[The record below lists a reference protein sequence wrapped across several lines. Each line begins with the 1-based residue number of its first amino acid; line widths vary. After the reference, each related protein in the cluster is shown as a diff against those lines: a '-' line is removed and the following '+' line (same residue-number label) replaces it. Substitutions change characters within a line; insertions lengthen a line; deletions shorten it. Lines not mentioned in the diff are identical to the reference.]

1 MRINSKTILAGMALG
16 ALLLT
21 GCNDAEYDTLSNQA
35 YILQT
40 NTNANSSLKLTV
52 GAEVA
57 TTTLNVRLS
66 DVANVESRYRLVY
79 DTAVVNEYNRLN
91 ETPYASL
98 PQESFSL
105 SSEETTIEAG
115 TSVST
120 PITLTVPP
128 YSEALKASGK
138 KYAIGFRLE
147 NTSGNASVLPSGSK
161 IVYIL
166 DQVVI
171 QPVVVLDQS
180 HYVSQNLVKNYPLTE
195 WTVEMNIN
203 KHVLYTE
210 VGRGNNQAIFGAGPD
225 EIYIRFGDA
234 PIEGNRLQI
243 KTQGTQMNSLALFN
257 EHTWYHLAFVC
268 TGTKLYLYVNGQL
281 DNSMDLP
288 GKTTNVNS
296 INICSPS
303 TYWLGNAMYSEVRF
317 WQRARSQAEIA
328 NNMYACD
335 PTTPGLITYYK
346 MNEGE
351 GYSFRDASGNGNNAE
366 TNGQAVPEWIPGCE
380 NRRQIVNKDRL

>member
-1 MRINSKTILAGMALG
+1 MRINSKSILAGMALG

-57 TTTLNVRLS
+57 TTTFNVRLS

-79 DTAVVNEYNRLN
+79 DTAAVNEYNRLN

-366 TNGQAVPEWIPGCE
+366 TNGQAVPEWIQDVRIDG
-380 NRRQIVNKDRL
+380 K

>member
-1 MRINSKTILAGMALG
+1 MRINSKSILAGMALG

-203 KHVLYTE
+203 KHILYTE

-366 TNGQAVPEWIPGCE
+366 TNGQAVPEWIQNVRIDG
-380 NRRQIVNKDRL
+380 K

>member
-1 MRINSKTILAGMALG
+1 MRINSKTILAGMTLG

-57 TTTLNVRLS
+57 TTTVNVRLS

-180 HYVSQNLVKNYPLTE
+180 HYVSQDLVKNYPLTE

-366 TNGQAVPEWIPGCE
+366 TNGQAVPEWIQDVRIDG
-380 NRRQIVNKDRL
+380 K

>member
-1 MRINSKTILAGMALG
+1 MRINSKSILAGMALG

-52 GAEVA
+52 GAEVT

-115 TSVST
+115 ASVST

-366 TNGQAVPEWIPGCE
+366 TNGQAVPEWIQDVRIDG
-380 NRRQIVNKDRL
+380 K

>member
-1 MRINSKTILAGMALG
+1 MRINSKSILAGMALG

-115 TSVST
+115 ASVST

-180 HYVSQNLVKNYPLTE
+180 HYVSQDLVKNYPLTE

-203 KHVLYTE
+203 KHILYTE

-243 KTQGTQMNSLALFN
+243 KTQGTQMNSMALFN

-366 TNGQAVPEWIPGCE
+366 TNGQAVPEWIQDVRIDG
-380 NRRQIVNKDRL
+380 K

>member
-1 MRINSKTILAGMALG
+1 MRINSKSILAGMALG

-105 SSEETTIEAG
+105 SSEETTIKAG
-115 TSVST
+115 ASVST

-203 KHVLYTE
+203 KHILYTE

-335 PTTPGLITYYK
+335 PTTLGLITYYK

-366 TNGQAVPEWIPGCE
+366 TNGQAVPEWIQDVRIDG
-380 NRRQIVNKDRL
+380 K

>member
-1 MRINSKTILAGMALG
+1 MRINSKSILAGMALG

-147 NTSGNASVLPSGSK
+147 NASGNASVLPSGSK

-366 TNGQAVPEWIPGCE
+366 TNGQAVPEWIQDVRIDG
-380 NRRQIVNKDRL
+380 K

>member
-288 GKTTNVNS
+288 GKTTNVNN

-303 TYWLGNAMYSEVRF
+303 NYWLGNAMYSEVRF

-366 TNGQAVPEWIPGCE
+366 TNGQAVPEWIQDVRIDG
-380 NRRQIVNKDRL
+380 K

>member
-1 MRINSKTILAGMALG
+1 MRINSKSILAGMALG

-115 TSVST
+115 ASVST
-120 PITLTVPP
+120 PITLTVSP

-203 KHVLYTE
+203 KHILYTE

-366 TNGQAVPEWIPGCE
+366 TNGQAVPEWIQDVRIDG
-380 NRRQIVNKDRL
+380 K

>member
-1 MRINSKTILAGMALG
+1 MRINSKSILAGMALG

-57 TTTLNVRLS
+57 TTTVNVRLS

-366 TNGQAVPEWIPGCE
+366 TNGQAVPEWIQDVRIDG
-380 NRRQIVNKDRL
+380 K

>member
-40 NTNANSSLKLTV
+40 YTNANSSLKLTV

-57 TTTLNVRLS
+57 TTTVNVRLS

-91 ETPYASL
+91 ETPYVSL

-115 TSVST
+115 ASVST

-203 KHVLYTE
+203 KHILYTE

-366 TNGQAVPEWIPGCE
+366 TNGQAVPEWIQDVRIDG
-380 NRRQIVNKDRL
+380 K

>member
-1 MRINSKTILAGMALG
+1 MRINSKSILTGMALG

-203 KHVLYTE
+203 KHILYTE

-366 TNGQAVPEWIPGCE
+366 TNGQAVPEWIQDVRIDG
-380 NRRQIVNKDRL
+380 K

>member
-1 MRINSKTILAGMALG
+1 MRINSKSILAGMALG

-203 KHVLYTE
+203 KHILYTE

-303 TYWLGNAMYSEVRF
+303 TYWLGNAMYSEVSL

-366 TNGQAVPEWIPGCE
+366 TNGQAVPEWIQDVRIDG
-380 NRRQIVNKDRL
+380 K

>member
-1 MRINSKTILAGMALG
+1 MRINSKSILAGMALG

-115 TSVST
+115 ASVST

-203 KHVLYTE
+203 KHILYTE

-317 WQRARSQAEIA
+317 WQRACSQAEIA

-366 TNGQAVPEWIPGCE
+366 TNGQAVPEWIQDVRIDG
-380 NRRQIVNKDRL
+380 K

>member
-57 TTTLNVRLS
+57 TTTVNVRLS

-91 ETPYASL
+91 ETPYVSL

-115 TSVST
+115 ASVST

-180 HYVSQNLVKNYPLTE
+180 HYVSQDLVKNYPLTE

-203 KHVLYTE
+203 KHILYTE

-366 TNGQAVPEWIPGCE
+366 TNGQAVPEWIQDVRIDG
-380 NRRQIVNKDRL
+380 K

>member
-1 MRINSKTILAGMALG
+1 MRINSKSILAGMALG

-115 TSVST
+115 ASVST

-366 TNGQAVPEWIPGCE
+366 TNGQAVPEWIQDMRIDG
-380 NRRQIVNKDRL
+380 K

>member
-21 GCNDAEYDTLSNQA
+21 SCNDAEYDTLSNQA

-57 TTTLNVRLS
+57 TTTVNVRLS

-115 TSVST
+115 ASVST

-203 KHVLYTE
+203 KHILYTE

-366 TNGQAVPEWIPGCE
+366 TNGQAVPEWIQDVRIDG
-380 NRRQIVNKDRL
+380 K

>member
-1 MRINSKTILAGMALG
+1 MRINSKSILAGMALG

-366 TNGQAVPEWIPGCE
+366 TNGQAVPEWIQNVRIDG
-380 NRRQIVNKDRL
+380 K

>member
-57 TTTLNVRLS
+57 TTTVNVRLS

-210 VGRGNNQAIFGAGPD
+210 VGRGNNQAIFGADPD

-366 TNGQAVPEWIPGCE
+366 TNGQAVPEWIQDVRIDG
-380 NRRQIVNKDRL
+380 K

>member
-1 MRINSKTILAGMALG
+1 MRINSKSILAGMALG

-66 DVANVESRYRLVY
+66 DVANVESRYRLVN

-366 TNGQAVPEWIPGCE
+366 TNGQAVPEWIQDVRIDG
-380 NRRQIVNKDRL
+380 K

>member
-1 MRINSKTILAGMALG
+1 MRINSKSILAGMALG

-66 DVANVESRYRLVY
+66 DVANVESRYRLVN

-115 TSVST
+115 ASVST

-203 KHVLYTE
+203 KHILYTE

-366 TNGQAVPEWIPGCE
+366 TNGQAVPEWIQDVRIDG
-380 NRRQIVNKDRL
+380 K

>member
-57 TTTLNVRLS
+57 TTTVNVRLS

-115 TSVST
+115 ASVST

-366 TNGQAVPEWIPGCE
+366 TNGQAVPEWIQDVRIDG
-380 NRRQIVNKDRL
+380 K

>member
-115 TSVST
+115 ASVST

-180 HYVSQNLVKNYPLTE
+180 HYVSQDLVKNYPLTE

-203 KHVLYTE
+203 KHILYTE

-366 TNGQAVPEWIPGCE
+366 TNGQAVPEWIQDVRIDG
-380 NRRQIVNKDRL
+380 K

>member
-57 TTTLNVRLS
+57 TTTVNVRLS

-91 ETPYASL
+91 ETPYVSL

-115 TSVST
+115 ASVST

-203 KHVLYTE
+203 KHILYTE
-210 VGRGNNQAIFGAGPD
+210 VGSGNNQAIFGAGPD

-366 TNGQAVPEWIPGCE
+366 TNGQAVPEWIQDVRIDG
-380 NRRQIVNKDRL
+380 K

>member
-1 MRINSKTILAGMALG
+1 MRINSKSILAGMALG

-91 ETPYASL
+91 ETPYVSL

-105 SSEETTIEAG
+105 SSEEATIEAG
-115 TSVST
+115 ASVST

-366 TNGQAVPEWIPGCE
+366 TNGQAVPEWIQDVRIDG
-380 NRRQIVNKDRL
+380 K

>member
-1 MRINSKTILAGMALG
+1 MRINSKSILAGMALG

-57 TTTLNVRLS
+57 TTTLNMLLS

-115 TSVST
+115 ASVST

-366 TNGQAVPEWIPGCE
+366 TNGQAVPEWIQDVRIDG
-380 NRRQIVNKDRL
+380 K

>member
-1 MRINSKTILAGMALG
+1 MRINSKSILAGMALG

-105 SSEETTIEAG
+105 SSEEATIEAG
-115 TSVST
+115 ASVST

-147 NTSGNASVLPSGSK
+147 NTSGNASVIPSGSK

-366 TNGQAVPEWIPGCE
+366 TNGQAVPEWIQDVRIDG
-380 NRRQIVNKDRL
+380 K

>member
-1 MRINSKTILAGMALG
+1 MRINSKSILAGMALG

-79 DTAVVNEYNRLN
+79 DTAVVNEYNHLN

-115 TSVST
+115 ASVST

-203 KHVLYTE
+203 KHILYTE

-366 TNGQAVPEWIPGCE
+366 TNGQAVPEWIQDVRIDG
-380 NRRQIVNKDRL
+380 K

>member
-1 MRINSKTILAGMALG
+1 MRINSKSILAGMALG

-66 DVANVESRYRLVY
+66 DVTNVESRYRLVY

-115 TSVST
+115 ASVST

-366 TNGQAVPEWIPGCE
+366 TNGQAVPEWIQDVRIDG
-380 NRRQIVNKDRL
+380 K

>member
-1 MRINSKTILAGMALG
+1 MRINSKSILAGMALG

-115 TSVST
+115 ASVST

-351 GYSFRDASGNGNNAE
+351 GYSFRDASGNSNNAE
-366 TNGQAVPEWIPGCE
+366 TNGQAVPEWIQDVRIDG
-380 NRRQIVNKDRL
+380 K

>member
-1 MRINSKTILAGMALG
+1 MRINSKSILAGMALG

-115 TSVST
+115 ASVST

-128 YSEALKASGK
+128 YNEALKASGK

-203 KHVLYTE
+203 KHILYTE

-366 TNGQAVPEWIPGCE
+366 TNGQAVPEWTQDVRIDG
-380 NRRQIVNKDRL
+380 K

>member
-1 MRINSKTILAGMALG
+1 MRINSKSILAGMALG

-40 NTNANSSLKLTV
+40 ITNANSSLKLTV

-115 TSVST
+115 ASVST

-203 KHVLYTE
+203 KHILYTE
-210 VGRGNNQAIFGAGPD
+210 VGSGNNQAIFGAGPD

-366 TNGQAVPEWIPGCE
+366 TNGQAVPEWIQDVRIDG
-380 NRRQIVNKDRL
+380 K

>member
-1 MRINSKTILAGMALG
+1 MRINSKSILAGMALG

-57 TTTLNVRLS
+57 TTTVNVRLS

-115 TSVST
+115 ASVST

-180 HYVSQNLVKNYPLTE
+180 HYVSQSLVKNYPLTE

-366 TNGQAVPEWIPGCE
+366 TNGQAVPEWIQDVRIDG
-380 NRRQIVNKDRL
+380 K

>member
-1 MRINSKTILAGMALG
+1 MRINSKSILAGMALG

-57 TTTLNVRLS
+57 TTTVNVRLS

-115 TSVST
+115 ASVST

-180 HYVSQNLVKNYPLTE
+180 HYVSQDLVKNYPLTE

-210 VGRGNNQAIFGAGPD
+210 VGRGNNQAIFDAGPD

-288 GKTTNVNS
+288 GKTTNVNN

-366 TNGQAVPEWIPGCE
+366 TNGQAVPEWIQDVRIDG
-380 NRRQIVNKDRL
+380 K

>member
-1 MRINSKTILAGMALG
+1 MRINSKSILAGMALG

-115 TSVST
+115 ASVSM

-366 TNGQAVPEWIPGCE
+366 TNGQAVPEWIQDVRIDG
-380 NRRQIVNKDRL
+380 K

>member
-1 MRINSKTILAGMALG
+1 MRINSKSILAGMALG

-91 ETPYASL
+91 ETPYVSL

-243 KTQGTQMNSLALFN
+243 KTQGTQMNSHALFN

-288 GKTTNVNS
+288 GKTTNVNN

-366 TNGQAVPEWIPGCE
+366 TNGQTVPEWI
-380 NRRQIVNKDRL
+380 KDVRIDGK

>member
-1 MRINSKTILAGMALG
+1 MRINSKSILAGMALG

-115 TSVST
+115 ASVST

-203 KHVLYTE
+203 KHILYTE

-268 TGTKLYLYVNGQL
+268 TGTKLYLYINGQL

-366 TNGQAVPEWIPGCE
+366 TNGQAVPEWIQDVRIDG
-380 NRRQIVNKDRL
+380 K

>member
-203 KHVLYTE
+203 KHILYTE

-366 TNGQAVPEWIPGCE
+366 TNGQAVPEWVQDVRIDG
-380 NRRQIVNKDRL
+380 K

>member
-1 MRINSKTILAGMALG
+1 MRINSKSILAGMALG

-115 TSVST
+115 ASVST

-128 YSEALKASGK
+128 YNEALKASGK

-180 HYVSQNLVKNYPLTE
+180 HYVSQNLVKNYPLME

-203 KHVLYTE
+203 KHILYTE

-366 TNGQAVPEWIPGCE
+366 TNGQAVPEWIQDVRIDG
-380 NRRQIVNKDRL
+380 K

>member
-1 MRINSKTILAGMALG
+1 MRINSKSILAGMALG

-115 TSVST
+115 ASVST

-268 TGTKLYLYVNGQL
+268 TCTKLYLYVNGQL

-366 TNGQAVPEWIPGCE
+366 TNGQAVPEWIQDVRIDG
-380 NRRQIVNKDRL
+380 K